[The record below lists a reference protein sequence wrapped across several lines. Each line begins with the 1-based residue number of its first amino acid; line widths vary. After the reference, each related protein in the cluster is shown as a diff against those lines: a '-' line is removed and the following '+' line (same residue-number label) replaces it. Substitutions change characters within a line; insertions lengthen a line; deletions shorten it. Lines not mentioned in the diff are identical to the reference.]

1 MIKGVR
7 AASFEKLQLNAGAFL
22 KNFDYSAY
30 TDADALKTAIRSA
43 LASDTYV
50 LGLTQGGGTFQAT
63 PNIRKIEGD
72 GIRGNLKGATVNDGW
87 DVKLTGTMKEITAD
101 NMQLAGMCMDKA
113 VSGRM
118 TTLTLRNDIADADY
132 IPHLIWVGDTSRGAV
147 LIDLS
152 NCLNTTGIN
161 MTFTDK
167 GEGTLPFEMLA
178 HSDDIDADEAPVTVI
193 MFAALTVAAAIEV
206 YSVEGATTGKTRI
219 AATPQATAL
228 QSYKYKTAATVAMPA
243 TGNVLTT
250 GWTAWDG
257 VADITAVDGDEI
269 VVAIVTTSTSACVA
283 AGKAIVNVK

>member
-7 AASFEKLQLNAGAFL
+7 ATSFEKLQLNAGAFL

-30 TDADALKTAIRSA
+30 TDADALKTAIRAA

-63 PNIRKIEGD
+63 PDIRKIEGD

-101 NMQLAGMCMDKA
+101 NMQLAGMCMDKE

-178 HSDDIDADEAPVTVI
+178 HSGDIDADEAPVTIV
-193 MFAALTVAAAIEV
+193 MFAALSVASALEV
-206 YSVEGATTGKTRI
+206 YSVEGATDDTTRI
-219 AATPQATAL
+219 SVTPQATAL
-228 QSYKYKTAATVAMPA
+228 QSYKYKTAATVALPA
-243 TGNVLTT
+243 TDDVLTT
-250 GWTAWDG
+250 GWAEWDG
-257 VADITAVDGDEI
+257 DADITAVDGNEI
-269 VVAIVTTSTSACVA
+269 AIAIVTTATNACVA